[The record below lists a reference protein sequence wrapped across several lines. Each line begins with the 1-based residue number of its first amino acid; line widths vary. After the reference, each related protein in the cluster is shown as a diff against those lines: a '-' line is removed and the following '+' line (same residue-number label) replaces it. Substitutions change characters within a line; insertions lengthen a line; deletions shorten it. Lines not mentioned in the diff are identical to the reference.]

1 MLRNFGLRIGIAFG
15 TCAAILTT
23 AQLLSGCKTVTP
35 EQQTQLEKDAALQ
48 ITCTTGED
56 CEVKWGRAIAWINRN
71 SHWRIQTQNDF
82 MIQTYPSFRGSA
94 ASSFLVTKLPS
105 GSGVYKITMTSECGT
120 FPDCRP
126 STTEL
131 SAKFNRFVVGGM
143 EETDKP

>member
-56 CEVKWGRAIAWINRN
+56 CE
-71 SHWRIQTQNDF
+71 SQ
-82 MIQTYPSFRGSA
+82 
-94 ASSFLVTKLPS
+94 
-105 GSGVYKITMTSECGT
+105 
-120 FPDCRP
+120 
-126 STTEL
+126 
-131 SAKFNRFVVGGM
+131 VGQGNCL
-143 EETDKP
+143 DKPKLSLENPNSKRFHDSNLPFVSRVGCK